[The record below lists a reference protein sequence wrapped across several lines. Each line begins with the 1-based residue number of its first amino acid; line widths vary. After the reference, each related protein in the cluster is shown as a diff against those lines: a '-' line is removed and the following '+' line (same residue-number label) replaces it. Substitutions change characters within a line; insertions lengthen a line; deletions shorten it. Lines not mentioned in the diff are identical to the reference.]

1 MIRVAASALAVA
13 ACLVVGCVVPPSTSV
28 GPTGSAV
35 SRASSTLPSLT
46 PALPTG
52 LPSPTRMSTPEPTP
66 GPWRSASDSAVI
78 AAVQLLQVVW
88 TGQRFVATGSALG
101 GAGAILDSTDGA
113 DWHRQ
118 TLDSA
123 DRWPDVLA
131 AGPRGVVAI
140 GRIGDP
146 LASWASSDGL
156 TWTVN
161 ESAFAA
167 TIDGNPVS
175 VTAVVA
181 TDTGWLA
188 VGRTDPVCN
197 MSCGLDPI
205 RALAWTST
213 DGLHW
218 SRVADQASFAK
229 SGMTDVTRG
238 GPGFVGVGLA
248 GDHAA
253 VWTSPDGNVWT
264 RVHDSP
270 LFHRLPSEDPSEYFL
285 MTAVAAGGGI
295 VVAVGL
301 EGPGRGH
308 GTAGRAWRSVDGL
321 TWTAAEAEDFT
332 PAGETSVYPLDVIA
346 TPEGFLAI
354 ARADV
359 GCGSQI
365 WTSVDGSSWRCSA
378 ADPPLPAMASYAA
391 ATSGSIDVIVGLSIV
406 DPPPDAGA
414 PGAVWLRSRP

>member
-1 MIRVAASALAVA
+1 MTRVATSALAAVV
-13 ACLVVGCVVPPSTSV
+13 CLVVGCAAPSPS
-28 GPTGSAV
+28 PASPSESSIRSASPNASPASAV
-35 SRASSTLPSLT
+35 PSGAPPTVRPTLTLA
-46 PALPTG
+46 PA
-52 LPSPTRMSTPEPTP
+52 PTP
-66 GPWRSASDSAVI
+66 SPWRSASDSAVI
-78 AAVQLLQVVW
+78 AAVQLLHVVW

-101 GAGAILDSTDGA
+101 GAGAIVDSTDGEV
-113 DWHRQ
+113 WHRQ
-118 TLDSA
+118 QLDGTDA
-123 DRWPDVLA
+123 WPDVLA
-131 AGPRGVVAI
+131 AGSRGVVAI
-140 GRIGDP
+140 GRIG
-146 LASWASSDGL
+146 LASWASPDGL
-156 TWTVN
+156 AWTVH

-197 MSCGLDPI
+197 MSCGLDPV

-248 GDHAA
+248 ADHAA

-270 LFHRLPSEDPSEYFL
+270 LFHRLPSEDPSEYFQ

-301 EGPGRGH
+301 EGPGGGH
-308 GTAGRAWRSVDGL
+308 GPAGRAWRSVDGL
-321 TWTAAEAEDFT
+321 TWTAAEAEDFAA
-332 PAGETSVYPLDVIA
+332 AGETSVYPVDVIA

-354 ARADV
+354 ARASG
-359 GCGSQI
+359 GCTSHI
-365 WTSVDGSSWRCSA
+365 WTAVDGRSWRCSV
-378 ADPPLPAMASYAA
+378 ADPDLPAMASYAA
-391 ATSGSIDVIVGLSIV
+391 AASESVELIVGLSLV
-406 DPPPDAGA
+406 DPPADAGA